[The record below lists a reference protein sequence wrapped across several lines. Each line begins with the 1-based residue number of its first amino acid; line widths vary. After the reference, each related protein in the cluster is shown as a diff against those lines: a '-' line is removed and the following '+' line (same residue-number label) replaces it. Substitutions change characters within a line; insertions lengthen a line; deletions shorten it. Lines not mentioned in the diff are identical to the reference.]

1 MVEARSVT
9 VAGRDAT
16 GEGTSQ
22 HSFVKMKRLAEAPS
36 VRPQPTFDHQGDR
49 ALMLTI
55 FYSRSPAPILERFQ
69 S

>member
-16 GEGTSQ
+16 GESTSQ
-22 HSFVKMKRLAEAPS
+22 HSFVKIKQS
-36 VRPQPTFDHQGDR
+36 HPTFDYQRGK

-55 FYSRSPAPILERFQ
+55 FFSRSPAPILERSQ